1 MENNT
6 EQKIT
11 QTLKENYMPY
21 AMSVIISRA
30 IPEIDGFKPSH
41 RKLLYT
47 MYKMGL
53 INGKQR
59 KSANIV
65 GETMKLN
72 PHGDMAIYET
82 MVRLTRGNEALLH
95 PFVDS
100 KGNFAKQYSRDMAFA
115 ASRYTEVKLEEI
127 CKEVFGDIDKNT
139 VDFVSNYDGTMTEPT
154 LLPVAFPNILVNPN
168 QGIAVGMA
176 SCIPSFNLKEVCDTT
191 IAYLKNPNCDI
202 SKTLIAPDFST
213 GGELI
218 LDRTAL
224 DSIYKTG
231 RGSVKVRAKYRY
243 DKKNSLIEIYEI
255 PYSTTSEAIIDK
267 IIELI
272 KAGKIKEITDLRDE
286 TDLKGLKITID
297 IKKSAKPDLLMT
309 KLYKLTPLEDSFS
322 CNMNVLIGTTPM
334 VLGIREIL
342 MHWTEFR
349 MNCIKRKLKYDLDK
363 ISTRLHLL
371 EGLKKILLDIDK
383 AIAIIRNTERD
394 DDVVPNLMKG
404 FGIDEEQ
411 ADFIAEIKLR
421 NLNKQYILNRLND
434 IDDLKAELDNI
445 NRILADD
452 KEVKK
457 LIIEDLKRISK
468 KYGKERK
475 TTVVESG
482 EIPVYEEESFIEDY
496 NLKIFLT
503 NDGYLKKISAVSLR
517 SSSAQ
522 KLKDGDFIVLEQ
534 ETTNKADLVLIS
546 NMCNAYKL
554 KLHEVADCKASD
566 WGHFAPNIAK
576 MEQGEKIVF
585 AIATV
590 DYDGD
595 LLYFFEN
602 GKVARVNLKSYETKT
617 NRKKLI
623 NAYSNKSKLV
633 TVKYITDDTD
643 MVIYSSIDKVMV
655 FSTTCLN
662 PKTTRDTQGV
672 AVMNMKKKSVVT
684 KVDFASDAKL
694 SDIEYYKTKNV
705 PATGYYLKDEDNPN
719 TQLSLF

>member
-411 ADFIAEIKLR
+411 ADFIADIKLR

-434 IDDLKAELDNI
+434 IDDLKAELDSI

-517 SSSAQ
+517 SSSVQ

>member
-1 MENNT
+1 
-6 EQKIT
+6 
-11 QTLKENYMPY
+11 
-21 AMSVIISRA
+21 
-30 IPEIDGFKPSH
+30 
-41 RKLLYT
+41 
-47 MYKMGL
+47 
-53 INGKQR
+53 
-59 KSANIV
+59 
-65 GETMKLN
+65 
-72 PHGDMAIYET
+72 
-82 MVRLTRGNEALLH
+82 
-95 PFVDS
+95 
-100 KGNFAKQYSRDMAFA
+100 
-115 ASRYTEVKLEEI
+115 
-127 CKEVFGDIDKNT
+127 
-139 VDFVSNYDGTMTEPT
+139 
-154 LLPVAFPNILVNPN
+154 
-168 QGIAVGMA
+168 
-176 SCIPSFNLKEVCDTT
+176 
-191 IAYLKNPNCDI
+191 
-202 SKTLIAPDFST
+202 
-213 GGELI
+213 
-218 LDRTAL
+218 
-224 DSIYKTG
+224 
-231 RGSVKVRAKYRY
+231 
-243 DKKNSLIEIYEI
+243 
-255 PYSTTSEAIIDK
+255 
-267 IIELI
+267 
-272 KAGKIKEITDLRDE
+272 
-286 TDLKGLKITID
+286 
-297 IKKSAKPDLLMT
+297 
-309 KLYKLTPLEDSFS
+309 
-322 CNMNVLIGTTPM
+322 MNVLIGTTPM

-623 NAYSNKSKLV
+623 NAYSDKSKLV

>member
-1 MENNT
+1 
-6 EQKIT
+6 
-11 QTLKENYMPY
+11 MPY

-297 IKKSAKPDLLMT
+297 IKKSAKPDMLMT

-349 MNCIKRKLKYDLDK
+349 MNCIKRKLNYDLNK

-482 EIPVYEEESFIEDY
+482 EIAVYEEESFIEDY

-585 AIATV
+585 AIATA
-590 DYDGD
+590 DYAGD

-623 NAYSNKSKLV
+623 NAYSGKSKLV

-655 FSTTCLN
+655 FSTTCLT